1 MLYFSYIG
9 SFQKILKVS
18 SEHSF
23 KNNFFYRT
31 PPVATFET
39 EHILQLPIYFILGNK
54 FSIGMRAIWKK
65 LNIFMLQLPIY
76 YRLEYLYWCKCRHC
90 KNEARKIDCLCCR
103 DVDLTHI
110 ALAKIPER
118 EGSISPCSCY
128 GWLPKLLVTHVR
140 FIYIVDEFFFLFLV

>member
-1 MLYFSYIG
+1 MPYFSYIG

-54 FSIGMRAIWKK
+54 FSIGMRAMWKK
-65 LNIFMLQLPIY
+65 LIRSITDLLQI
-76 YRLEYLYWCKCRHC
+76 RIVNLYWCKCRHC

-140 FIYIVDEFFFLFLV
+140 FIYIVDEFFFLLLV